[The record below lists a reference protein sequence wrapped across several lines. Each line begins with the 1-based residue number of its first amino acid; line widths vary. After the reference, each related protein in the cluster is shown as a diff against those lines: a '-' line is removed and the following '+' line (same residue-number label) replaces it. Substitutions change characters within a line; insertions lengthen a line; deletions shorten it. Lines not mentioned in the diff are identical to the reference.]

1 MNFEEAKEKLKQI
14 RNLKNKARDVMAD
27 INECRQNIDA
37 LTLHSALSG
46 ATRVQG
52 GASDSV
58 VERIVEKIEERTHKL
73 EVLLERIFAEEDELN
88 AALETLTETERD
100 VIIGYYLRDKSH
112 KRLAREM
119 SYSERSVNY
128 IKERA
133 IGKIA
138 RKL

>member
-1 MNFEEAKEKLKQI
+1 MTFEEAKEKLKQI

-46 ATRVQG
+46 VLRVQG
-52 GASDSV
+52 GESDSV
-58 VERIVEKIEERTHKL
+58 VERIVAKIEERQQKL

-119 SYSERSVNY
+119 SYSERSVRY

-133 IGKIA
+133 LNKIA
-138 RKL
+138 TKL

>member
-1 MNFEEAKEKLKQI
+1 MTFEEAKEKLKQI

-46 ATRVQG
+46 VTRVQG

-73 EVLLERIFAEEDELN
+73 EVLLESIFAEEDELN

-119 SYSERSVNY
+119 SYTERNIKY
-128 IKERA
+128 IKQRA
-133 IGKIA
+133 IKKIGDII
-138 RKL
+138 

>member
-1 MNFEEAKEKLKQI
+1 MTFEEAKEKLKQI
-14 RNLKNKARDVMAD
+14 RNLKNKARDVMED

-46 ATRVQG
+46 ALRVQG
-52 GASDSV
+52 GESDSV
-58 VERIVEKIEERTHKL
+58 VERIVAKIEERQQKL

-112 KRLAREM
+112 KRLAWEM
-119 SYSERSVNY
+119 SYSVRGIED
-128 IKERA
+128 IKARA
-133 IGKIA
+133 LHKIA
-138 RKL
+138 KN

>member
-1 MNFEEAKEKLKQI
+1 MTFEEAKEMLKQI
-14 RNLKNKARDVMAD
+14 RGLKNKARDIMAD

-46 ATRVQG
+46 TMRVQG
-52 GASDSV
+52 GEADSV
-58 VERIVEKIEERTHKL
+58 VEQIVERLEERTHKF
-73 EVLLERIFAEEDELN
+73 ETLLERIFKQEDELT

-100 VIIGYYLRDKSH
+100 VIIGYYMRDKSH

-119 SYSERSVNY
+119 NYSVRSVNY

-133 IGKIA
+133 IGKISQ
-138 RKL
+138 KL